1 MEAYGSDV
9 LFVIHSDTLVSAHAM
24 RAEVKRAE
32 QYYSR
37 LVSPWF
43 NITRTS
49 CLEVQYRLSVDEV
62 RLWATICHDGD
73 HTSCPRKEFPFVV
86 QEINLMRLDIAD
98 VDSYRVTFEANVT
111 GQGTSSKRE
120 AVIYSIM
127 LKNGPCID
135 LGKTGTLVFVF

>member
-1 MEAYGSDV
+1 MQDFCSDF
-9 LFVIHSDTLVSAHAM
+9 LLVIHSDRIVEVYAM
-24 RAEVKRAE
+24 RVEVKRAE

-73 HTSCPRKEFPFVV
+73 HTSCPRTEFPFVV
-86 QEINLMRLDIAD
+86 QEINFVRLEIAD
-98 VDSYRVTFEANVT
+98 VDSYRVTFEANMT
-111 GQGTSSKRE
+111 GQGTSSKRA
-120 AVIYSIM
+120 AVIRSIT
-127 LKNGPCID
+127 LKEGNCID
-135 LGKTGTLVFVF
+135 TGRGH